1 VPSSINAAVDDD
13 LRRSQALV
21 NAERSL
27 HSGRFPMVEFAWS
40 WCYVVVD
47 ELTGFASIRDR
58 FDGVEAWESDSLEE
72 ALEWLASYG

>member
-1 VPSSINAAVDDD
+1 
-13 LRRSQALV
+13 
-21 NAERSL
+21 
-27 HSGRFPMVEFAWS
+27 MVEFAWS
-40 WCYVVVD
+40 WCYIVVD

>member
-1 VPSSINAAVDDD
+1 MA
-13 LRRSQALV
+13 
-21 NAERSL
+21 
-27 HSGRFPMVEFAWS
+27 EFAWN

-58 FDGVEAWESDSLEE
+58 FDGVELAWESDSLEE